1 MSEVIRLLPDNIAN
15 QIAAGEVIQRPAS
28 VVKELI
34 ENAVDAGAT
43 KVELH
48 IKDAGRTLIQ
58 VIDNGKGMTEMDAR
72 MSFERHATSKL
83 KHADD
88 LFNLST
94 KGFRGEALASIAAI
108 AHVTLETKHEA
119 REIGTKVCI
128 AASKV
133 ETQEPVARHT
143 GTSISVKNL
152 FFNVPAR
159 RNFLKSDS
167 IESKHILEEF
177 NRVALTHPEVGFKLT
192 HNGNTLHDLGSVIL
206 RKRIIDLFGGNI
218 NEKLVPIEED
228 TDLVQIRG
236 FVAKPEYA
244 RKTRGEQYFFVNNRF
259 FKDSYFHH
267 AVSAAF
273 DNLIPAK
280 TYPSYFIYLTVP
292 KDSIDVNIHPT
303 KTEIKFEED
312 RNIYSILRSTVKL
325 ALGKYNIAPTI
336 DFEVETQFDV
346 QPLKAHESVRQP
358 QIDVDPTYNPFEEE
372 KKHIN
377 RQTYSNTSGG
387 SSQRDGLKPLQPNRS
402 DWENFYEIAREEEDN
417 SNEIEY
423 QQEQQSLKQ
432 SMVLHGKY
440 ILAQV
445 KSGLMMINIKRAK
458 ERILYDQLMEQFIVS
473 PISSQQLMFPIEQ
486 KMLGTEK
493 LEWENNASSLRRLG
507 FEWDWNK
514 DTLVLAGIPAH
525 LNADN
530 LKECLE
536 TIIHKISHENIDKG
550 ELAHELIVSLTSA
563 ASGKHHSLSREEQ
576 ENLVNELFAS
586 AEHQFGPTGKRI
598 IQTLDIE
605 ELNKRFI

>member
-402 DWENFYEIAREEEDN
+402 DWENFYEIAREEEDD

-536 TIIHKISHENIDKG
+536 NIIHKISHENIDKG

>member
-1 MSEVIRLLPDNIAN
+1 
-15 QIAAGEVIQRPAS
+15 
-28 VVKELI
+28 
-34 ENAVDAGAT
+34 
-43 KVELH
+43 
-48 IKDAGRTLIQ
+48 
-58 VIDNGKGMTEMDAR
+58 
-72 MSFERHATSKL
+72 
-83 KHADD
+83 
-88 LFNLST
+88 
-94 KGFRGEALASIAAI
+94 
-108 AHVTLETKHEA
+108 
-119 REIGTKVCI
+119 
-128 AASKV
+128 
-133 ETQEPVARHT
+133 
-143 GTSISVKNL
+143 
-152 FFNVPAR
+152 
-159 RNFLKSDS
+159 LKSDS

-177 NRVALTHPEVGFKLT
+177 NRIALTHPEVGFKLT
-192 HNGNTLHDLGSVIL
+192 HNGNTLHDLGAGIL
-206 RKRIIDLFGGNI
+206 KKRIIELFGKSI

-236 FVAKPEYA
+236 FVAKPEFS

-280 TYPSYFIYLTVP
+280 TFPSYFIYLTVP
-292 KDSIDVNIHPT
+292 KDAIDVNIHPT

-372 KKHIN
+372 KKHL
-377 RQTYSNTSGG
+377 SNKTFSKPSGG
-387 SSQRDGLKPLQPNRS
+387 SMQRDGLKPLQPNRA
-402 DWENFYEIAREEEDN
+402 DWENFYEIAREEEDT
-417 SNEIEY
+417 SNAIEY
-423 QQEQQSLKQ
+423 EQEQQSMKQ

-440 ILAQV
+440 ILVQV
-445 KSGLMMINIKRAK
+445 KSGLMMIHIKRAK

-493 LEWENNASSLRRLG
+493 LEWENNTSSLSRLG

-536 TIIHKISHENIDKG
+536 NIVHKISHENIDKG
-550 ELAHELIVSLTSA
+550 ELAHELIVSLTA
-563 ASGKHHSLSREEQ
+563 AANGRNHGLSREEQ
-576 ENLVNELFAS
+576 ENLVNELFACP
-586 AEHQFGPTGKRI
+586 EHQFGPTGKRI
-598 IQTLDIE
+598 IQTVDID
-605 ELNKRFI
+605 ELNKRFN